1 LFNLT
6 SALSFLCLLPETFFF
21 ITARYQAKQLK
32 DYENAVIQKRL
43 EELEEDEVQA
53 MLEDIEREQREEKE
67 AF

>member
-1 LFNLT
+1 
-6 SALSFLCLLPETFFF
+6 
-21 ITARYQAKQLK
+21 
-32 DYENAVIQKRL
+32 L